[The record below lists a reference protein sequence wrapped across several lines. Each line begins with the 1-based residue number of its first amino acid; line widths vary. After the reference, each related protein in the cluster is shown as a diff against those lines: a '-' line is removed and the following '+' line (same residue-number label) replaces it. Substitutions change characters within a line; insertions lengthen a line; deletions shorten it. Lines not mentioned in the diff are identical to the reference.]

1 MNRYLIVFI
10 TGLCL
15 VSITGLVHTQSGL
28 PVPTDVGTQAGTF
41 SALVTPDLTTGAWV
55 KYQIKRVQ
63 EGSAGFKTIWTSDIK
78 MTVTGLSRNGTGRD
92 QEPGNKFWLELVI
105 NENEDYQKVFRFLVD
120 EAGQPLPEK
129 LVIKRGK
136 LNAVEMDLA
145 LWSLKTDI
153 PAEELLKEAIGHFW
167 RIPFPYVLK
176 QTKAVA
182 RDKVNLV
189 IKGQNETFTCQRYIS
204 NQVLAD
210 AGAKVWLTNQVPLA
224 GVAKMLLIEEGY
236 QTLFRLVGSG
246 TNGRS
251 IIKERPTQLGF
262 KEKK

>member
-1 MNRYLIVFI
+1 MKRYLILVGII
-10 TGLCL
+10 TIACLYL
-15 VSITGLVHTQSGL
+15 VSISVPIYTQPGAPDSL
-28 PVPTDVGTQAGTF
+28 
-41 SALVTPDLTTGAWV
+41 LTPDLTAGAWV

-78 MTVTGLSRNGTGRD
+78 MTVTD
-92 QEPGNKFWLELVI
+92 QEPGNKFWLELVV

-120 EAGQPLPEK
+120 EGGQPLPER

-145 LWSLKTDI
+145 LWSLKTEI

-182 RDKVNLV
+182 RDKLNLV
-189 IKGQNETFTCQRYIS
+189 IKGQNEIFACQRYIS
-204 NQVLAD
+204 DQVIVG
-210 AGAKVWLTNQVPLA
+210 AGAKVWLTNEVPLA
-224 GVAKMLLIEEGY
+224 GVAKMLLVEDGY
-236 QTLFRLVGSG
+236 QTLFRLVGYG

-251 IIKERPTQLGF
+251 IIKERPTQLSF